1 MIRIIL
7 ISVIFFC
14 ACSSGKNV
22 ATSSTES
29 IEFGSGGGITG
40 EVTKH
45 VLLKNGNLTFNSETI
60 KVEKK
65 EISEIFSQ
73 AEKLKNIKLKDP
85 RNFYYYLDIKSNDS
99 SNRIVW
105 GAETIDL
112 KPEIKTLYENLI
124 QLTTKK

>member
-7 ISVIFFC
+7 LSAVFFC

-22 ATSSTES
+22 ATTSIVS

-40 EVTKH
+40 EVNSH
-45 VLLKNGNLTFNSETI
+45 VLSKNGTLTFNSETI
-60 KVEKK
+60 EVEKK
-65 EISEIFSQ
+65 ELSKLFNQ
-73 AEKLKNIKLKDP
+73 AEKLKNIKLRDP

-105 GAETIDL
+105 GAETKDL